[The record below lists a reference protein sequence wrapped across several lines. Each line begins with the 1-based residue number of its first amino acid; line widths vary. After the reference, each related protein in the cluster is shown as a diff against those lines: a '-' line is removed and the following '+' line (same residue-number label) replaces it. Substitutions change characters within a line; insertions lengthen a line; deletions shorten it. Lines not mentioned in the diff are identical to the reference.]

1 MCTSQNQMLRCYTN
15 GVGRSHAGR
24 NHVYLGENCLTK
36 RIMLPELGH
45 IIGLHHE
52 HKRSDRDK
60 YVRVNIDNIN
70 NQKGVMNDFEKLSSE
85 DAVTF
90 NQTYDYNSI
99 MHYRTN
105 AFARDRSKQTI
116 TPLKAEDIQIEKIGR
131 QERLSEI
138 DIRGVKMLYNCSV
151 CGQLLENDTGTL
163 ETTIYVN
170 TSTTTAKH
178 CEWSI
183 VASRG
188 ERIVLEIT
196 TLSILDSKD
205 CTIDYLNIRDE
216 YKTGYNSLGRFCRKK
231 STTQTVGSSDSR
243 ILVTYHANNANEEY
257 FDFKA
262 KYHTYFE
269 GDIEINNKDQEYF
282 LESPGFP
289 NEYPPNKYRVWYL
302 VAPFNSRL
310 ILKFTYFDL
319 ETSDNCNNDYVE
331 IRNGDAYYSPL
342 IGKYCN
348 NTSPEVIWSKG
359 YALYVNFVSNS
370 KVQGGGFSAIITL
383 R

>member
-1 MCTSQNQMLRCYTN
+1 MLMR
-15 GVGRSHAGR
+15 R
-24 NHVYLGENCLTK
+24 
-36 RIMLPELGH
+36 
-45 IIGLHHE
+45 
-52 HKRSDRDK
+52 
-60 YVRVNIDNIN
+60 
-70 NQKGVMNDFEKLSSE
+70 
-85 DAVTF
+85 
-90 NQTYDYNSI
+90 
-99 MHYRTN
+99 
-105 AFARDRSKQTI
+105 
-116 TPLKAEDIQIEKIGR
+116 
-131 QERLSEI
+131 
-138 DIRGVKMLYNCSV
+138 V

-170 TSTTTAKH
+170 TSTTTTKH

-188 ERIVLEIT
+188 EQIVLEIT
-196 TLSILDSKD
+196 TLNILESKD
-205 CTIDYLNIRDE
+205 CTIDYLDIRDE
-216 YKTGYNSLGRFCRKK
+216 YKTGYNSL
-231 STTQTVGSSDSR
+231 VGSSDSR

-257 FDFKA
+257 FGFKA
-262 KYHTYFE
+262 KYHTHFE

-302 VAPFNSRL
+302 VAPLNSRI

-319 ETSDNCNNDYVE
+319 ETSENCNNDYVE

-359 YALYVNFVSNS
+359 YALYVKFVSND
-370 KVQGGGFSAIITL
+370 KVQGGGFSGIITL